1 MTLPKLTFAALPF
14 VVIRHGETD
23 ANRDGLVAG
32 RIEAQLTQTGG
43 AAAQALAGWIW
54 PREIALFSSP
64 QQRARDTAGLAFPQ
78 RTPILLEDLRERD
91 WGVFEGR
98 PIAELPPREE
108 TPEGGES
115 WPQMLARVARAV
127 AQAQEQAK
135 GALPILVAHSGVIRA
150 VRHLTSGSPH
160 GPSAANT
167 TPYLFAPISNGWQEQ
182 KLTEKDRQWIA

>member
-1 MTLPKLTFAALPF
+1 MTHTNPPFPPLPF

-23 ANRDGLVAG
+23 ANRDALVAG
-32 RIEAQLTQTGG
+32 RIEAQLTPAGR

-64 QQRARDTAGLAFPQ
+64 QQRARDTAGLAFPL
-78 RTPILLEDLRERD
+78 RTPILLEDLQERD
-91 WGVFEGR
+91 WGLFEGR
-98 PIAELPPREE
+98 PIAHLPPREE
-108 TPEGGES
+108 TPEGGEP
-115 WPQMLARVARAV
+115 WPQMLARVSRAV
-127 AQAQEQAK
+127 AQAQAQAK

-167 TPYLFAPISNGWQEQ
+167 APYLFAPAAHGWQEQ
-182 KLTEKDRQWIA
+182 KLPEKDRQWIA

>member
-1 MTLPKLTFAALPF
+1 MTHTNPPFPPLPF

-23 ANRDGLVAG
+23 ANRDALVAG
-32 RIEAQLTQTGG
+32 RIEAQLTPAGR

-64 QQRARDTAGLAFPQ
+64 QQRARDTAGLAFPL

-91 WGVFEGR
+91 WGIFEGR

-108 TPEGGES
+108 TPEGGEP
-115 WPQMLARVARAV
+115 WPQMLARVSRAL

-150 VRHLTSGSPH
+150 VRHLTSGSPR

-167 TPYLFAPISNGWQEQ
+167 TPYLFAPDAHGWKEQ

>member
-1 MTLPKLTFAALPF
+1 MQRSHTKLRSLAI
-14 VVIRHGETD
+14 VV
-23 ANRDGLVAG
+23 AMLAVLGLT
-32 RIEAQLTQTGG
+32 E
-43 AAAQALAGWIW
+43 
-54 PREIALFSSP
+54 
-64 QQRARDTAGLAFPQ
+64 AFPVAACH
-78 RTPILLEDLRERD
+78 LRERD
-91 WGVFEGR
+91 WGIFEGR

-108 TPEGGES
+108 TPEGGEP

-127 AQAQEQAK
+127 AQAQAHAK

-167 TPYLFAPISNGWQEQ
+167 TPYLFAPDAHGWQEQ

>member
-1 MTLPKLTFAALPF
+1 MTHTNPPFPPLPF

-23 ANRDGLVAG
+23 ANRDALVAG
-32 RIEAQLTQTGG
+32 RIEAQLTPAGR

-64 QQRARDTAGLAFPQ
+64 QHRARDTAGLAFPQ

-91 WGVFEGR
+91 WGIFEGR

-108 TPEGGES
+108 TPEGGEP
-115 WPQMLARVARAV
+115 WPQMLARVSRAL
-127 AQAQEQAK
+127 AQAQAQAK
-135 GALPILVAHSGVIRA
+135 GAPPILVAHSGVIRA

-167 TPYLFAPISNGWQEQ
+167 TPYLFAPDAHGWKEQ